1 MIRINLL
8 PQTARRRRRQRPGRE
23 LPIVVLVMMSAA
35 LITAGALWI
44 RGTEADS
51 EALRRETAELRRA
64 ITAVRAE
71 FDPETLVPR
80 ERALQAER
88 AAQEQ
93 LKAGRRTPAR
103 VLAVLAEIVA
113 AGDPA
118 ALPDESPF
126 AGRAR
131 NGPLWLA
138 ALREPAA
145 GQWSLTASVA
155 DLPTLTGLWR
165 RLRASEHFAAVAP
178 AEYVRQDGRLTLR
191 VTLVVRE

>member
-8 PQTARRRRRQRPGRE
+8 PQSARRRRRRGPGRE
-23 LPIVVLVMMSAA
+23 LAIAVLVLVSAA

-44 RGTEADS
+44 AGTEAES
-51 EALRRETAELRRA
+51 EALRRETEELSRA
-64 ITAVRAE
+64 TKAVRAAL
-71 FDPETLVPR
+71 DPATLVPR

-93 LKAGRRTPAR
+93 LRVGRRTPGPL
-103 VLAVLAEIVA
+103 LAALAPIVA
-113 AGDPA
+113 AGDPSA
-118 ALPDESPF
+118 VPGESPF

-131 NGPLWLA
+131 NGPLWLDE
-138 ALREPAA
+138 LREQAP
-145 GQWSLTASVA
+145 GQWSLTASAA
-155 DLPTLTGLWR
+155 DLPTLTDLLR

-178 AEYVRQDGRLTLR
+178 AEYRRQDDRLTLH